1 MCLDAIDIC
10 LDTIDMTRDT
20 IDTSLDTTD
29 TEPMLNSHEG
39 RPAIENST
47 MPTASGIEDE
57 GSGADFGNEK
67 MMHILSTFNL
77 SIEYQIQYMHTLPI
91 ERGEHSMPTPHR
103 YLGDV

>member
-1 MCLDAIDIC
+1 
-10 LDTIDMTRDT
+10 MTRDT
-20 IDTSLDTTD
+20 IDTSLDTND
-29 TEPMLNSHEG
+29 TEPMLNSNEG
-39 RPAIENST
+39 QQAIQNST
-47 MPTASGIEDE
+47 MQEESVKEAG

-67 MMHILSTFNL
+67 MMHIHRTFNL